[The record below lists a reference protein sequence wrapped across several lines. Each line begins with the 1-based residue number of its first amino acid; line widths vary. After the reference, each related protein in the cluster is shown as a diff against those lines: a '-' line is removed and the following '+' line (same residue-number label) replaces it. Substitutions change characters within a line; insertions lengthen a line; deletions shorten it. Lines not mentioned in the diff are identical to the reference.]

1 MKLSIN
7 LLLNIVLFCV
17 IIILVI
23 IVLNTCNR
31 ETTSITERTVT
42 TVRIDTL
49 IIQKTDSFPVPY
61 KVVELSTDTMLYI
74 DTGRVIQDY
83 FTEKSYF
90 FIYEDS
96 AIHATGDIKVLKNAI
111 ELAKFDYE
119 VFRPTI
125 YTTTTITEKT
135 VSRYSFALGGGVNYN
150 WKDNRAGL
158 ELNAGMRIKR
168 QTILVGHDFINQTT
182 RVGWLYNF

>member
-17 IIILVI
+17 IIIFVI

-31 ETTSITERTVT
+31 EINITERTVT

-49 IIQKTDSFPVPY
+49 IMQKTDSFPVPY
-61 KVVELSTDTMLYI
+61 KVVELSTDTMYI
-74 DTGRVIQDY
+74 DTSKVIKDY
-83 FTEKSYF
+83 FTEKSYLF
-90 FIYEDS
+90 TYADS

-125 YTTTTITEKT
+125 HTTTTITEKT
-135 VSRYSFALGGGVNYN
+135 VSRYAFALGGGVNYN